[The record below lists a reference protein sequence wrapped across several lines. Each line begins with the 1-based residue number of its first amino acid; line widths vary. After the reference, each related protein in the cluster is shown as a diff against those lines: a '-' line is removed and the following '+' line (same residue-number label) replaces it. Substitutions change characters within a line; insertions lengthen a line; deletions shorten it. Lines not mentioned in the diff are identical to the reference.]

1 MTIFTFF
8 AEAIKREYL
17 GDKERKKKK
26 TTSRPNTKVFIEDN
40 YSEIKTNT
48 F

>member
-8 AEAIKREYL
+8 VEAIKREYL
-17 GDKERKKKK
+17 GDKEKKKK
-26 TTSRPNTKVFIEDN
+26 TSRPNTKVFIEDN

>member
-17 GDKERKKKK
+17 RDKEKKKK
-26 TTSRPNTKVFIEDN
+26 ASRPNTKVFIEDN

>member
-8 AEAIKREYL
+8 SEAIKREYL
-17 GDKERKKKK
+17 RDKEIKKA
-26 TTSRPNTKVFIEDN
+26 SRPNTRVFIEDN